1 MEGIKKKKRVIDIK
15 DLDMQI
21 EVENSYYNVINNIS
35 LYIEE
40 GEMVALVGESGC
52 GKSMTAMLSI
62 GLNPSNSLVSGNIE
76 TEGHNLL
83 EYSAKE
89 WEKRRGSKT
98 AMIFQEPMTAL
109 NPLIP
114 IGRQI
119 AENASTHGAGK
130 KEAKER
136 ALEMMRMVGLPDV
149 ERLYRNYPCQLSGGM
164 RQRVMI
170 AMALIN
176 SPELLIADEPTTALD
191 VTIQAQIMELLK
203 EMNEKTGTAVLLIS
217 HDLGV
222 VRNMC
227 SRIYVMYAGHIVE
240 SGMTDEVFEHPLH
253 PYTQGL
259 IQSVPDATKREKP
272 LVSISGT
279 VPALAERRQQG
290 CPFFDRCEKQQE
302 ICGSQA
308 CKIYEKDGHL
318 IACHLYAGQDSK
330 ES

>member
-1 MEGIKKKKRVIDIK
+1 MEGMKSRKRVIDIQN
-15 DLDMQI
+15 LDMQI
-21 EVENSYYNVINNIS
+21 EVENAYYNVINSIS

-62 GLNPSNSLVSGNIE
+62 GLNPANSLVSGSIE

-83 EYSAKE
+83 KYSTKE
-89 WEKRRGSKT
+89 WEKRRGSMT

-149 ERLYRNYPCQLSGGM
+149 ERLYGNYPCQLSGGM

-240 SGMTDEVFEHPLH
+240 SGATDDVFDRPLH

-259 IQSVPDATKREKP
+259 IQSVPDVTKRDIP
-272 LVSISGT
+272 LVSIPGT
-279 VPALAERRQQG
+279 VPALAERRKQG
-290 CPFFDRCEKQQE
+290 CPFYDRCEKRLE
-302 ICGSQA
+302 ICERQVCGMH
-308 CKIYEKDGHL
+308 EKDGHMT
-318 IACHLYAGQDSK
+318 ACHLYAGQDSK

>member
-1 MEGIKKKKRVIDIK
+1 MIKTT
-15 DLDMQI
+15 DLAY
-21 EVENSYYNVINNIS
+21 V
-35 LYIEE
+35 LYAKANKEFDDLE
-40 GEMVALVGESGC
+40 LELLGES
-52 GKSMTAMLSI
+52 
-62 GLNPSNSLVSGNIE
+62 
-76 TEGHNLL
+76 
-83 EYSAKE
+83 
-89 WEKRRGSKT
+89 
-98 AMIFQEPMTAL
+98 
-109 NPLIP
+109 
-114 IGRQI
+114 
-119 AENASTHGAGK
+119 
-130 KEAKER
+130 KEAIIDR
-136 ALEMMRMVGLPDV
+136 ASEITDKT
-149 ERLYRNYPCQLSGGM
+149 YILSFFESGM
-164 RQRVMI
+164 
-170 AMALIN
+170 
-176 SPELLIADEPTTALD
+176 LLDAE
-191 VTIQAQIMELLK
+191 QIMELLK

-272 LVSISGT
+272 LVSILGT